1 MDVDPQEYAQFLA
14 WKAQQEQIEQRVAT
28 VRAVLEAESRA
39 DTEVFFAPFSADSR
53 FWMNASS
60 PMAGE
65 LQGVPAMKALF
76 ESFMNTLASGISV
89 TITNVVAGGDWVVT
103 EASGLA
109 ETKDGRPYN
118 SHYVQLWKFRDSEIV
133 YFREYLDT
141 KLVADT
147 FGF

>member
-14 WKAQQEQIEQRVAT
+14 WKAQQEQIERRVAT

-76 ESFMNTLASGISV
+76 ESFMNALASGISV

-133 YFREYLDT
+133 DFREYLDT
-141 KLVADT
+141 KLLADT
-147 FGF
+147 FRF